1 MLPDVPVVVAPAA
14 VLPVVE
20 ATLGGMTF
28 RTNPDALLL
37 ALVLPLVPVVP
48 AVAVAV
54 SRCKHPVTV
63 MESDADVYV
72 GR

>member
-1 MLPDVPVVVAPAA
+1 VLPDVPVVVAPAA
-14 VLPVVE
+14 VPVVE
-20 ATLGGMTF
+20 AELGGMTF

-48 AVAVAV
+48 AVAVED

-63 MESDADVYV
+63 MESDADVDV